1 MVAGE
6 VVREVEEGQGR
17 VIGFWQ
23 GVVAAAADV
32 GEGMERR
39 TARACVRHLDENIVA
54 WTSAVAKR
62 EYSRQC
68 QIWMTARTVEIA
80 RFSQMKG
87 CRKSLK
93 AGRASE
99 LSKKETCGV

>member
-6 VVREVEEGQGR
+6 VVRELEEGQGR
-17 VIGFWQ
+17 LIGFWQ
-23 GVVAAAADV
+23 GAVAAADV

-39 TARACVRHLDENIVA
+39 TARACVRHLGENIVA
-54 WTSAVAKR
+54 WTSAVEKR

-68 QIWMTARTVEIA
+68 QIWVTARTVKIA
-80 RFSQMKG
+80 RFSQTKG

-93 AGRASE
+93 AARASE